1 MNILNSEGYLDPTAY
16 EALKAIEKE
25 RKPTINMT
33 ATSPVRT
40 HSRRSLVYICSP
52 YAGDILNNERKAR
65 EYGKF
70 AIRQGVIPV
79 VPHLLYPQFLNERN
93 HADRALG
100 LLFGLALLAKCEEIW
115 VFGPRISTGMA
126 KEITEAERKC
136 IPIRC
141 FSEDCREVKKDES

>member
-1 MNILNSEGYLDPTAY
+1 MNILNSEGYPDPTAY
-16 EALKAIEKE
+16 EALRAIEAEEKAASQA
-25 RKPTINMT
+25 T

-40 HSRRSLVYICSP
+40 HSCRPLVYICSP

-93 HADRALG
+93 HAARALG
-100 LLFGLALLAKCEEIW
+100 LLFGLTLLAKCEEIW
-115 VFGPRISTGMA
+115 VFGPRISAGMA
-126 KEITEAERKC
+126 KEIAEAERKR
-136 IPIRC
+136 IPIRY
-141 FSEDCREVKKDES
+141 FSEDCREVKKNEF